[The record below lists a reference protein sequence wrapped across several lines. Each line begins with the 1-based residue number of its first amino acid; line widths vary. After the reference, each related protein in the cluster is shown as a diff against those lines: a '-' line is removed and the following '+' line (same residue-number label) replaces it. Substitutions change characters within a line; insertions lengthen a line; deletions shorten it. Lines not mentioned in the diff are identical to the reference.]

1 MQLNIATTYAITVS
15 SSMRKTKSATDK
27 TTDEAL
33 PKWAEDEI
41 KSVQFGEPEILT
53 RTGYIL
59 DIYENDFKIDIQLYE
74 ALPDG
79 RTIIEGL
86 NVPRSS
92 QIVDF
97 MKGVVYEFKIKM
109 FHGSLSSK
117 LIELLRTKFAIEMD
131 TIYRFDLEEIQMM
144 DVESDLPSMP
154 PSSDGEDEDGE
165 DGKG

>member
-1 MQLNIATTYAITVS
+1 MG
-15 SSMRKTKSATDK
+15 KTKSASSRSSE
-27 TTDEAL
+27 DEAL

-41 KSVQFGEPEILT
+41 KSVQFGEPGILT

-92 QIVDF
+92 KIVDF

-117 LIELLRTKFAIEMD
+117 LVELLRTKFAIEMD

-165 DGKG
+165 DGKE

>member
-1 MQLNIATTYAITVS
+1 MG
-15 SSMRKTKSATDK
+15 KTKSASSRSSE
-27 TTDEAL
+27 DEAL

-92 QIVDF
+92 KIVDF

-109 FHGSLSSK
+109 FRGSLSSK
-117 LIELLRTKFAIEMD
+117 LVELLRTKFAIEMD

-154 PSSDGEDEDGE
+154 PSSDGEDEDEE
-165 DGKG
+165 DGKE

>member
-1 MQLNIATTYAITVS
+1 MG
-15 SSMRKTKSATDK
+15 KTKSATSRSSED
-27 TTDEAL
+27 DAL
-33 PKWAEDEI
+33 PQWAEDEI
-41 KSVQFGEPEILT
+41 KSVQFGQPEILT

-92 QIVDF
+92 KIVDF

-109 FHGSLSSK
+109 FRGSLSSK
-117 LIELLRTKFAIEMD
+117 LVELLRTKFAIEMD

-165 DGKG
+165 GGKE

>member
-1 MQLNIATTYAITVS
+1 MG
-15 SSMRKTKSATDK
+15 KTKSASSRSSE
-27 TTDEAL
+27 DEAL

-92 QIVDF
+92 KIVDF

-117 LIELLRTKFAIEMD
+117 LVELLRTKFAIEMD
-131 TIYRFDLEEIQMM
+131 TIYRFDLEELQMM

>member
-1 MQLNIATTYAITVS
+1 MG
-15 SSMRKTKSATDK
+15 KTKSASGRSSE
-27 TTDEAL
+27 DEAL

-41 KSVQFGEPEILT
+41 KSVQFGQPEILT

-86 NVPRSS
+86 NVPRSLKL
-92 QIVDF
+92 VDF

-109 FHGSLSSK
+109 SHGPLSSK
-117 LIELLRTKFAIEMD
+117 LVELLRTKFAIEMD
-131 TIYRFDLEEIQMM
+131 RIYRFDLEELQMM
-144 DVESDLPSMP
+144 DVESDVPSISSSS
-154 PSSDGEDEDGE
+154 SSDGEDEEE
-165 DGKG
+165 D

>member
-1 MQLNIATTYAITVS
+1 MG
-15 SSMRKTKSATDK
+15 KTKSASSRSSE
-27 TTDEAL
+27 DEAL

-92 QIVDF
+92 QIVNF

>member
-1 MQLNIATTYAITVS
+1 MG
-15 SSMRKTKSATDK
+15 KTKSASSRSSE
-27 TTDEAL
+27 DEAL

-41 KSVQFGEPEILT
+41 KSVQFGDPEILT

>member
-1 MQLNIATTYAITVS
+1 MG
-15 SSMRKTKSATDK
+15 KTKSAASRSSE
-27 TTDEAL
+27 DEAL

-92 QIVDF
+92 KIVDF

-117 LIELLRTKFAIEMD
+117 LVELLRTKFSIEMD

-165 DGKG
+165 DGKE